1 MIYVLTFSKIA
12 PGEPSGSISDLF
24 ENAFTDKMRAYRE
37 FDNMT
42 LNTEFFRKELWL
54 IEPGGKRS
62 LLKEERYHDKGNS
75 VA

>member
-24 ENAFTDKMRAYRE
+24 ENAFTDKIKAFRE
-37 FDNMT
+37 FDNMILT
-42 LNTEFFRKELWL
+42 SEFFRKELWM

-62 LLKEERYHDKGNS
+62 LLKEVRFHDERNS

>member
-24 ENAFTDKMRAYRE
+24 ENAFTDKVRANKA
-37 FDNMT
+37 FDEMT
-42 LNTEFFRKELWL
+42 LTSEFFRKELWL

-62 LLKEERYHDKGNS
+62 LLKEVRYNDKGNTM
-75 VA
+75 A